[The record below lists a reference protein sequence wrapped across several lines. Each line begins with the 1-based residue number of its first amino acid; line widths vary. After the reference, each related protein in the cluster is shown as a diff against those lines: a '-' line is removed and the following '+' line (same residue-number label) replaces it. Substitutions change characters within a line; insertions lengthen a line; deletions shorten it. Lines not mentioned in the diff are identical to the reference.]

1 MRQAIINRETN
12 ETNIA
17 LNLNIDGCGSFEGT
31 SGIGF
36 FDHMLNTLAVHSGFD
51 ITLSTQGDLS
61 VDGHHTVEDIG
72 IVLGRAFAKV
82 LGDKKGICRFG
93 ESYIPMDEVLA
104 RTVIDI
110 SGRPFLVF
118 NAEFRNERI
127 GEYDACLTKEFF
139 RAFAFNAGITLHTE
153 ILYGE
158 NSHQMTE
165 ALFKSR
171 AHSLKKAVVK
181 TEEEMS
187 AKGLLI

>member
-82 LGDKKGICRFG
+82 LGDKKGIRRFG

-104 RTVIDI
+104 LTDIDI
-110 SGRPFLVF
+110 SGRPFLVI

-158 NSHQMTE
+158 NSHHMTE
-165 ALFKSR
+165 ALFKSL

>member
-82 LGDKKGICRFG
+82 LGDKKGIRRFG

-158 NSHQMTE
+158 NSHHMTE
-165 ALFKSR
+165 ALFKSL
-171 AHSLKKAVVK
+171 AHSLKKAVIK

>member
-158 NSHQMTE
+158 NSHHMTE
-165 ALFKSR
+165 ALFKSL

>member
-17 LNLNIDGCGSFEGT
+17 INLNIDGCGIFEGA

-51 ITLSTQGDLS
+51 ITLSAKGDLN

-72 IVLGRAFAKV
+72 IVLGKAIAKV

-93 ESYIPMDEVLA
+93 QACIPMDEALA
-104 RTVIDI
+104 RAVLDI
-110 SGRPFLVF
+110 SGRPFFVF
-118 NAEFRNERI
+118 NASFESERI
-127 GEYDACLTKEFF
+127 GTYDTCLTKEFF
-139 RAFAFNAGITLHTE
+139 RAFAFNAGITLHLE
-153 ILYGE
+153 VIYGE
-158 NSHQMTE
+158 NSHHTTE
-165 ALFKSR
+165 ALFKSL
-171 AHSLKKAVVK
+171 AQALKKAVEK
-181 TEEEMS
+181 TEAETS

>member
-158 NSHQMTE
+158 NSHHMTE
-165 ALFKSR
+165 ALFKSL
-171 AHSLKKAVVK
+171 AHSLKKAVIK

>member
-82 LGDKKGICRFG
+82 LGDKKGIRRFG

-158 NSHQMTE
+158 NSHHMTE
-165 ALFKSR
+165 ALFKSL

>member
-1 MRQAIINRETN
+1 
-12 ETNIA
+12 
-17 LNLNIDGCGSFEGT
+17 
-31 SGIGF
+31 
-36 FDHMLNTLAVHSGFD
+36 MLNTLAVHSGFD

-82 LGDKKGICRFG
+82 LGDKKGIRRFG

-158 NSHQMTE
+158 NSHHMTE
-165 ALFKSR
+165 ALFKSL